1 MRRFRWL
8 GGDRLIPSADLRVFG
23 WTLTSHEVGAL
34 PDCPVLVDVAWAP
47 PEHIS
52 AALLGIGE
60 YDTTADGHWRR
71 WLVLL
76 GIDRSAARAGLISD
90 GYGDALPSSISLAEL
105 AARVTRVRK
114 AALALVP
121 ERRHGDLRLDLM
133 AREGYVDGQAL
144 GLHPREFALLWR
156 LMEHPGEVVE
166 KRVLLRDVWRQHHM
180 PETNSI
186 AVHASRLRAKL
197 SMVGQGGLLQTAP
210 GGGYYLVNRRQAA
223 RVMSAPSNG
232 VGDVIRLHWPDRAR

>member
-52 AALLGIGE
+52 ALLGIGE